1 MTQLTQNQ
9 IQATANQILA
19 VLPSLSDSELRVL
32 KGRLTLNAYGV
43 EVGELVA
50 DAVVSESRNRRAR
63 AN

>member
-1 MTQLTQNQ
+1 MTQLTQDQ
-9 IQATANQILA
+9 IQATADQILA

-32 KGRLTLNAYGV
+32 KGRLTLNAYGA
-43 EVGELVA
+43 EVGDLVA